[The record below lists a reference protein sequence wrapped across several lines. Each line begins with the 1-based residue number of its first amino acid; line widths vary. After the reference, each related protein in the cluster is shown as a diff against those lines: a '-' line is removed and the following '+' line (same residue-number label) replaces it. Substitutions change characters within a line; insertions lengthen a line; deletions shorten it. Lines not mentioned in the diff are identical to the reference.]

1 MTANV
6 GTVDRIV
13 RAVIGVVLLLAA
25 LGGGLDAVA
34 YPYVKYAA
42 IAVGV
47 VMLVV
52 ATVRVCP
59 IYMIF
64 GLRTCPRS

>member
-6 GTVDRIV
+6 GTIDRIV
-13 RAVIGVVLLLAA
+13 RALIGVALLLAA
-25 LGGGLDAVA
+25 LAGGLDAIA
-34 YPYVKYAA
+34 FPYVKYAA
-42 IAVGV
+42 IVVGV

-52 ATVRVCP
+52 AAVRVCP

-64 GLRTCPRS
+64 GIRSCRT

>member
-6 GTVDRIV
+6 GTIDRIV
-13 RAVIGVVLLLAA
+13 RTLIGVALLVAA
-25 LGGGLDAVA
+25 FGGSLDAIA
-34 YPYVKYAA
+34 FPYLKYAA

-52 ATVRVCP
+52 ATFRVCP

-64 GLRTCPRS
+64 GIRSCRT